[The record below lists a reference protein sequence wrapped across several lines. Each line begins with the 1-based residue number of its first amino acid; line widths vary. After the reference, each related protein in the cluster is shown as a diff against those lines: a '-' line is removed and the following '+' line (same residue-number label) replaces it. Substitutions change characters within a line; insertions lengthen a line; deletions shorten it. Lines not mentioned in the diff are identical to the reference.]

1 MAKLYLYHP
10 SSGLYG
16 CPLAMTDGAAKS
28 IEALGLPEHLHIA
41 FSRLTTRDP
50 DRFWTS
56 GQWMTERGGGSDVGM
71 FPYLSVRYRMK
82 CSFDV
87 GSQLSVSLCV
97 VQKEAAV
104 LMQVGIRI
112 SVCGTGRGGSSD
124 VGRYPYLC
132 VWYRKRWRL

>member
-1 MAKLYLYHP
+1 MVYSLGLCPLLMKLTKCQYFASRVYQMAKLYLYHP

-87 GSQLSVSLCV
+87 GS
-97 VQKEAAV
+97 
-104 LMQVGIRI
+104 
-112 SVCGTGRGGSSD
+112 
-124 VGRYPYLC
+124 
-132 VWYRKRWRL
+132 